1 MRKSLAAALLL
12 PALALAQTQSQTS
25 FQTIGY
31 QGQLKKSTGE
41 PERVTTTITFRIY
54 KEAHGGTE
62 LWSEEHDIT
71 PNAGGFYAIFL
82 GSQKPFPADLFN
94 GEDRYLELQIR
105 GEDPLTPRQQIASVP
120 YALAARH
127 VIGGSSSSVSTGV
140 VDATN
145 VKVSGQVTATGGV
158 TGLPAPGG
166 ATDAARKD
174 MGGATLNN
182 LGKPSA
188 PHDAATA
195 EYVEEYVGGKF
206 PITTNSSNIRLTGP
220 NPSSSTGFSNTL
232 TPSSAVKAWG
242 IVLLNANG
250 TATVKDGFNV
260 SRTSWSEYSISVTLA
275 TPMTSTWWWCPF
287 ANMYQGDWPGY
298 IAQTTLVGSSDTFL
312 ISAWYGTSRKRWSEN
327 DRVWFVVFG
336 SQ

>member
-120 YALAARH
+120 YALTAKN
-127 VIGGSSSSVSTGV
+127 VNGGSSGTVSTGSV
-140 VDATN
+140 NAGN

-158 TGLPAPGG
+158 TGLPVPGG

-174 MGGATLNN
+174 MGGATLND
-182 LGKPSA
+182 LGTPSE
-188 PHDAATA
+188 PRDAATR
-195 EYVEEYVGGKF
+195 EYVDGKVDGRF
-206 PITTNSSNIRLTGP
+206 PITTNSSNIQLTGP
-220 NPSSSTGFSNTL
+220 NPPISTGFTNTL
-232 TPSSAVKAWG
+232 TPSNIVKAWAHLTCASG
-242 IVLLNANG
+242 GVRVDEGFNIARALRFPASTIVLDF
-250 TATVKDGFNV
+250 V
-260 SRTSWSEYSISVTLA
+260 
-275 TPMTSTWWWCPF
+275 TPMATRNYVVVATMEDAGGNIVTYVPTKVENQLVLGQYATSTGARLDF
-287 ANMYQGDWPGY
+287 ADGHK
-298 IAQTTLVGSSDTFL
+298 LSV
-312 ISAWYGTSRKRWSEN
+312 
-327 DRVWFVVFG
+327 VVFG
-336 SQ
+336 TQ